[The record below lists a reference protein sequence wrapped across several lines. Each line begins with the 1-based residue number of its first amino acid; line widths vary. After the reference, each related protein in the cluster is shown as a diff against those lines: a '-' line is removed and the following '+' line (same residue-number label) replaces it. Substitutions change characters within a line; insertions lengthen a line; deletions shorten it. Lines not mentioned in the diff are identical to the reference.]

1 MVTIKKIEIKGFFG
15 KGDFEWN
22 LDPVV
27 NILGGKNGSGKSTIF
42 KFCYSLLTSERMPDK
57 YETDIKKVFQE
68 VLLTL
73 SNDWTLR
80 WSTDIEPNTVVL
92 HIDGGIPKPS

>member
-22 LDPVV
+22 LNPVV

-42 KFCYSLLTSERMPDK
+42 SF
-57 YETDIKKVFQE
+57 
-68 VLLTL
+68 
-73 SNDWTLR
+73 
-80 WSTDIEPNTVVL
+80 STRINLP
-92 HIDGGIPKPS
+92 PWKAP

>member
-42 KFCYSLLTSERMPDK
+42 KMCYAMLNDK
-57 YETDIKKVFQE
+57 SMFASMEK
-68 VLLTL
+68 
-73 SNDWTLR
+73 N
-80 WSTDIEPNTVVL
+80 
-92 HIDGGIPKPS
+92 